1 MSMLNGYKKKIKL
14 LIILHWLKKL
24 FTNKEVELK
33 LLTYQEM
40 FTTNKISLNQQLIEK
55 KFRLNLIKL
64 LLKKE
69 LFNQS
74 MKVLNILNLKVS
86 EELLFLTL
94 YKKKFQSEFLN
105 QLFMMYLFISMNM
118 YLLTN
123 LVNLIIVMIII
134 VLLLVSL
141 ILSTP
146 QKLKSTKTEEN
157 ILMVTYKEVEKED
170 KLKKMLLSK
179 MLSNIMVNFMEKILS
194 LELMV
199 WVLLPVF
206 MKMKMKDIK
215 L

>member
-40 FTTNKISLNQQLIEK
+40 FTTNKTSLNQQLIEK

>member
-1 MSMLNGYKKKIKL
+1 
-14 LIILHWLKKL
+14 
-24 FTNKEVELK
+24 
-33 LLTYQEM
+33 M

>member
-1 MSMLNGYKKKIKL
+1 
-14 LIILHWLKKL
+14 
-24 FTNKEVELK
+24 
-33 LLTYQEM
+33 M
-40 FTTNKISLNQQLIEK
+40 FTTNKTSLNQQLIEK

-105 QLFMMYLFISMNM
+105 QLFMMYLFINMNM
-118 YLLTN
+118 YLLKN

-141 ILSTP
+141 ILSTL